1 MFNLKTL
8 SAAVLLSAPLLAN
21 AGMGNLRVN
30 SHLNEPFSGTIALTD
45 EEASIAANQPSAVTI
60 SSRAGLRVHVAGT
73 SSNPV
78 LVVSSSS
85 PMNEPITSFVIR
97 VGDNIRQYSALLD
110 PAAAPAKTTKQTAKQ
125 TKSTDGAKELS
136 PVAAKNNKGEQVAL
150 GSAQPG
156 KKYVVQGG
164 DTIIAIARSIT
175 PSGGSLQRTMHAI
188 SAKNPHAL
196 VNGNPNNLKKGAVLA
211 LPTIAEINNPA
222 RIATKKVEK
231 PKEEKVQKP
240 AVDANAEAK
249 RKAEQEAK
257 RKAEQEAKA
266 KAEQEAKAKA
276 EQEAQRKAEQ
286 EAKAKAEQ
294 EAQRKAEQE
303 AQLKAEEEASLKAE
317 QDAQLKADEEAR
329 LKAEQDALLKAEE
342 EARQRA
348 LEEEARLAAQQKAEQ
363 EAQQQAQ
370 KPEEEIEVVHH
381 EVLEIQEE
389 KSGLDW
395 MKLLPFLGAGLLAL
409 LLLGWLLGRKKK
421 QEPEPTRDTFA
432 VERSYTPPKVPP
444 VTPISEPEESYLAE
458 EKAMDSMELKVPV
471 LSDEVKEVELP
482 DLDLAAEKTE
492 DAFIKAENF
501 VSESLEEQDDFEFG
515 IEEDEDKEEI
525 AQKDVETTELD
536 FDLNASATQEETPQ
550 ASIPALDLDFP
561 DETPSATPV
570 IPEVSVAK
578 PEVAV
583 DTVKE
588 ETFDF
593 TAPAEPVASADT
605 NLSAIDE
612 AFAANFEEDFEEED
626 APRRVKSAE
635 DALDESEKQ
644 KLSFDPTLNFSF
656 SDELTGTPATASTTP
671 EPVAPM
677 TDFDVDTSAT
687 QTAVEADS
695 FTAFEP
701 EPFAPV
707 TDNVVASVEAVAPP
721 TAEEPVADATTYVE
735 PEPVNAFNFIE
746 ELKESELQPL
756 QPSVE
761 PQEPVIPET
770 PANVPVLDTVV
781 SDDDAPYT
789 AKLELAKMYLTMDDK
804 EGALETLY
812 DLMSEI
818 KDENSPVYK
827 AAEELIQSLP
837 QE

>member
-21 AGMGNLRVN
+21 AGMGSLRVN

-110 PAAAPAKTTKQTAKQ
+110 PAATPAKTTKQTAKQ

-175 PSGGSLQRTMHAI
+175 PSGGSLQRTMRAI
-188 SAKNPHAL
+188 TAKNPHAL

-231 PKEEKVQKP
+231 PQEEKVQKP
-240 AVDANAEAK
+240 AVDANAEAQ

-276 EQEAQRKAEQ
+276 EQEA
-286 EAKAKAEQ
+286 KAKAEQ
-294 EAQRKAEQE
+294 E
-303 AQLKAEEEASLKAE
+303 
-317 QDAQLKADEEAR
+317 AQLKADEEAR

-370 KPEEEIEVVHH
+370 KPEDEIIIHRDEV

-583 DTVKE
+583 DAVKE

>member
-110 PAAAPAKTTKQTAKQ
+110 PAATPAKTTKQTAKQ

-188 SAKNPHAL
+188 TAKNPHAL

-257 RKAEQEAKA
+257 AKAEQEAKA

-276 EQEAQRKAEQ
+276 EQEAKAKAEQ

-294 EAQRKAEQE
+294 EAKAKAEQE
-303 AQLKAEEEASLKAE
+303 AKAKVE
-317 QDAQLKADEEAR
+317 QEAQLKADEEAR

-605 NLSAIDE
+605 NFSAIDE
-612 AFAANFEEDFEEED
+612 AFAANFEEED

>member
-45 EEASIAANQPSAVTI
+45 EEATIAANQPSAVTI

-175 PSGGSLQRTMHAI
+175 PSGGSLQRTMRAI
-188 SAKNPHAL
+188 TAKNPHAL
-196 VNGNPNNLKKGAVLA
+196 ANGNPNNLKKGAVLV

-240 AVDANAEAK
+240 AVDANAEAQ

-266 KAEQEAKAKA
+266 KAEQEAQRKA
-276 EQEAQRKAEQ
+276 EQEVQRKAEQ

-294 EAQRKAEQE
+294 EAQ
-303 AQLKAEEEASLKAE
+303 LKAEEEARLKAE

-570 IPEVSVAK
+570 IPEISVAK

-593 TAPAEPVASADT
+593 TAPTEPVASADT

>member
-110 PAAAPAKTTKQTAKQ
+110 PAATPAKTTKQTAKQ

-175 PSGGSLQRTMHAI
+175 PSGGSLQRTMRAI
-188 SAKNPHAL
+188 TAKNPHAL
-196 VNGNPNNLKKGAVLA
+196 ANGNPNNLKKGAVLA

-240 AVDANAEAK
+240 AVDANAEAQ

-257 RKAEQEAKA
+257 
-266 KAEQEAKAKA
+266 
-276 EQEAQRKAEQ
+276 RKAEQ

-303 AQLKAEEEASLKAE
+303 AQLKAEEEARLKAE

-370 KPEEEIEVVHH
+370 KPEDEIIIHRDEV

-612 AFAANFEEDFEEED
+612 AFAANFEEDFQEED
-626 APRRVKSAE
+626 AQRRVKSAE

-671 EPVAPM
+671 EPIAPM

>member
-21 AGMGNLRVN
+21 AGMGSLRVN

-110 PAAAPAKTTKQTAKQ
+110 PAATPAKTTKQTAKQ

-175 PSGGSLQRTMHAI
+175 PSGGSLQRTMRAI
-188 SAKNPHAL
+188 TAKNPHAL

-231 PKEEKVQKP
+231 PQEEKVQKP
-240 AVDANAEAK
+240 AVDANAEAQ

-266 KAEQEAKAKA
+266 KAEQE
-276 EQEAQRKAEQ
+276 
-286 EAKAKAEQ
+286 
-294 EAQRKAEQE
+294 
-303 AQLKAEEEASLKAE
+303 
-317 QDAQLKADEEAR
+317 AQLKADEEAR

-370 KPEEEIEVVHH
+370 KPEDEIIIHRDEV

-583 DTVKE
+583 DAVKE

>member
-110 PAAAPAKTTKQTAKQ
+110 PAATPAKTTKQTAKQ

-175 PSGGSLQRTMHAI
+175 PSGGSLQRTMRAI
-188 SAKNPHAL
+188 TAKNPHAL
-196 VNGNPNNLKKGAVLA
+196 ANGNPNNLKKGAVLA

-240 AVDANAEAK
+240 AVDANAEA
-249 RKAEQEAK
+249 
-257 RKAEQEAKA
+257 
-266 KAEQEAKAKA
+266 
-276 EQEAQRKAEQ
+276 QRKAEQ

-294 EAQRKAEQE
+294 EAQ
-303 AQLKAEEEASLKAE
+303 
-317 QDAQLKADEEAR
+317 LKADEEVR

-370 KPEEEIEVVHH
+370 KPEDEIIIHRDEV

-421 QEPEPTRDTFA
+421 QEPEPTHDTFA

-677 TDFDVDTSAT
+677 TDFDVDISAT